1 MLLQEGERVLQKN
14 EGEWQY
20 TLEESSDGCCIE
32 LEVDVGPYL
41 DTSLI
46 KADVQPLY
54 ARLLIK
60 VCRLISLLQ
69 LLCASNDAKVCA
81 TNWSLRGA
89 I

>member
-14 EGEWQY
+14 EGHWQY

-46 KADVQPLY
+46 KADVQPLH

-60 VCRLISLLQ
+60 VCRLVLL
-69 LLCASNDAKVCA
+69 L
-81 TNWSLRGA
+81 
-89 I
+89 